1 MPNKE
6 AVMIRSTIRPASARM
21 LVLATLMTCTLAA
34 PVAAIET
41 GRPGP
46 PPRDPPLD
54 CTNRDNNICVEC
66 GQPDG
71 ILACCING
79 CDIIIGP
86 QLPPPAPAPSKGF
99 VPLRRGLGSMAYFS
113 R

>member
-1 MPNKE
+1 
-6 AVMIRSTIRPASARM
+6 MIRAAFASAPLRALTVALVLALQAVPASAM
-21 LVLATLMTCTLAA
+21 
-34 PVAAIET
+34 ET

-71 ILACCING
+71 ILACCTNG

-86 QLPPPAPAPSKGF
+86 QPPPPPAPLGTT
-99 VPLRRGLGSMAYFS
+99 PLRRGLGSMRYFS

>member
-1 MPNKE
+1 
-6 AVMIRSTIRPASARM
+6 MIRSAIRRTSARV
-21 LVLATLMTCTLAA
+21 LVLATLMTLTLAA
-34 PVAAIET
+34 PVVAIDT

-54 CTNRDNNICVEC
+54 CTNRDNNICMEC

-71 ILACCING
+71 ILACCSSSG

-86 QLPPPAPAPSKGF
+86 QLPPAPAPSKGF
-99 VPLRRGLGSMAYFS
+99 APLRRGLGSMTYFS